1 MANIPCTP
9 PKGEAP
15 KIPSFQS
22 LVPSRFS
29 FALQHFKP
37 RTALA
42 RPETPANGDA
52 PLMHRR
58 ISVRFY
64 LLAAISAG
72 LILVSTASQAL
83 AQASVIVVD
92 SFNRKV
98 HVAGNANARRA
109 VGGLAKIATGMV
121 ALDWSVASKV
131 GVNVLAPV
139 PAYAPQM
146 AGINQL
152 GLQPG
157 DKLTIRDLIYAT
169 MMGSDD
175 LAAITLADF
184 VGRDHLL
191 RLGRQGDPQVEF
203 VRQMNQLA
211 YREGATGTRFQNP
224 HGFENTRTPGV
235 STAADIARLTL
246 YAVSRP
252 AMIFY
257 TNQASRNITIYRAG
271 QQLSVPVNNT
281 NSLLGDSG
289 IDGVKATSTPRAGGC
304 VALSAERP
312 ASVYKQANGS
322 SLIYRHRLVVVVL
335 GSGNPFGEAKA
346 LLDQGWNAYNRWV
359 AAGRPIADENQLLN
373 NF

>member
-1 MANIPCTP
+1 
-9 PKGEAP
+9 
-15 KIPSFQS
+15 
-22 LVPSRFS
+22 
-29 FALQHFKP
+29 
-37 RTALA
+37 
-42 RPETPANGDA
+42 
-52 PLMHRR
+52 MHRR
-58 ISVRFY
+58 IRSRFTP
-64 LLAAISAG
+64 LAAIFAG
-72 LILVSTASQAL
+72 LVMVTSHQAM
-83 AQASVIVVD
+83 AQSSVIVVD

-98 HVAGNANARRA
+98 HVAGDANSRRP

-131 GVNVLAPV
+131 GVNILAPV
-139 PAYAPQM
+139 PAYAQQM
-146 AGINQL
+146 AGINLL

-169 MMGSDD
+169 MMGGDD
-175 LAAITLADF
+175 LAAISLADF
-184 VGRDHLL
+184 VGRDHLY

-211 YREGATGTRFQNP
+211 AREGATGTRFQNP
-224 HGFENTRTPGV
+224 HGYENTRSPGL

-252 AMIFY
+252 AMSFY
-257 TNQASRNITIYRAG
+257 TNQRTRNVTIYRGG

-304 VALSAERP
+304 AAISAERP
-312 ASVYKQANGS
+312 SSVYKQADGS
-322 SLIYRHRLVVVVL
+322 SLIYRHRLVVVVI
-335 GSGNPFGEAKA
+335 GSSNPFGEAKA
-346 LLDQGWNAYNRWV
+346 LLDQGWNAYNRWI
-359 AAGRPIADENQLLN
+359 AAGRPIADKRQLLN

>member
-1 MANIPCTP
+1 
-9 PKGEAP
+9 
-15 KIPSFQS
+15 
-22 LVPSRFS
+22 
-29 FALQHFKP
+29 
-37 RTALA
+37 
-42 RPETPANGDA
+42 
-52 PLMHRR
+52 MHRR
-58 ISVRFY
+58 IRLRFS
-64 LLAAISAG
+64 LLAAIFAG
-72 LILVSTASQAL
+72 LLLSTFTSQAL

-92 SFNRKV
+92 TFNRKV

-109 VGGLAKIATGMV
+109 VGGMAKIATAMV

-139 PAYAPQM
+139 PAYAPQI

-175 LAAITLADF
+175 IAAITLADF
-184 VGRDHLL
+184 VGRDHLY

-224 HGFENTRTPGV
+224 HGYENTRTIGV

-252 AMIFY
+252 AMSFY
-257 TNQASRNITIYRAG
+257 TNQSSRNITIYRAG
-271 QQLSVPVNNT
+271 GQLSVPVNNT
-281 NSLLGDSG
+281 NSLLGNAG
-289 IDGVKATSTPRAGGC
+289 VDGVKASSTPRSGGC
-304 VALSAERP
+304 AAVSAERP
-312 ASVYKQANGS
+312 ASVFKQANGS

-335 GSGNPFGEAKA
+335 GSADPFAETQS
-346 LLDQGWNAYNRWV
+346 LLGQGWNAYNRWV
-359 AAGRPIADENQLLN
+359 AAGRPIQDEKQLLN

>member
-1 MANIPCTP
+1 
-9 PKGEAP
+9 
-15 KIPSFQS
+15 
-22 LVPSRFS
+22 
-29 FALQHFKP
+29 
-37 RTALA
+37 
-42 RPETPANGDA
+42 
-52 PLMHRR
+52 MHRR
-58 ISVRFY
+58 IRLRFA
-64 LLAAISAG
+64 LLAAIFAG
-72 LILVSTASQAL
+72 LLLSSFTSQAQ
-83 AQASVIVVD
+83 AQASVLVVD
-92 SFNRKV
+92 TFNRKV

-109 VGGLAKIATGMV
+109 VGGMAKIATAMV

-157 DKLTIRDLIYAT
+157 DKMTIRDLIYAT

-184 VGRDHLL
+184 VGRDHLY

-211 YREGATGTRFQNP
+211 HREGATGTRFQNP
-224 HGFENTRTPGV
+224 HGYENTRSPGV

-252 AMIFY
+252 AMSFY

-271 QQLSVPVNNT
+271 GQLSVPVNNT
-281 NSLLGDSG
+281 NSLLGSGG
-289 IDGVKATSTPRAGGC
+289 IDGVKASSTPRSGGC

-312 ASVYKQANGS
+312 ASVIKQANGS

-335 GSGNPFGEAKA
+335 GSADPFAEAQS
-346 LLDQGWNAYNRWV
+346 LLGQGWNAYNRWV
-359 AAGRPIADENQLLN
+359 AAGRPIQDERQLLN

>member
-1 MANIPCTP
+1 
-9 PKGEAP
+9 
-15 KIPSFQS
+15 
-22 LVPSRFS
+22 
-29 FALQHFKP
+29 
-37 RTALA
+37 
-42 RPETPANGDA
+42 
-52 PLMHRR
+52 MHRR
-58 ISVRFY
+58 ISVRFS

-72 LILVSTASQAL
+72 LLLVSTASQAL

-175 LAAITLADF
+175 IAAITLADF
-184 VGRDHLL
+184 VGRDHLY

-224 HGFENTRTPGV
+224 HGFENTRTPGI

-252 AMIFY
+252 AMSFY
-257 TNQASRNITIYRAG
+257 TNQSSRNITIYRAG

-312 ASVYKQANGS
+312 ASVHKQANGG

>member
-1 MANIPCTP
+1 
-9 PKGEAP
+9 
-15 KIPSFQS
+15 
-22 LVPSRFS
+22 
-29 FALQHFKP
+29 
-37 RTALA
+37 
-42 RPETPANGDA
+42 
-52 PLMHRR
+52 MHRR
-58 ISVRFY
+58 ILPRFSP
-64 LLAAISAG
+64 LAAIFVGLVMVSA
-72 LILVSTASQAL
+72 TQAL
-83 AQASVIVVD
+83 AQSSVIVVD

-98 HVAGNANARRA
+98 HVAGNANSRRP

-131 GVNVLAPV
+131 GVNILAPV

-146 AGINQL
+146 AGINLL

-169 MMGSDD
+169 MMGGDD

-184 VGRDHLL
+184 VGRDHLY

-211 YREGATGTRFQNP
+211 AREGATGTRFQNP
-224 HGFENTRTPGV
+224 HGYENTRTPGL

-252 AMIFY
+252 AMSFY
-257 TNQASRNITIYRAG
+257 TNQRSRNVTIYRSG

-281 NSLLGDSG
+281 NVLLGDSG

-304 VALSAERP
+304 AAISAERA
-312 ASVYKQANGS
+312 ASVYKQPNGS
-322 SLIYRHRLVVVVL
+322 SLIYRHRLVVIVL
-335 GSGNPFGEAKA
+335 GSSNPFGEAKA

-359 AAGRPIADENQLLN
+359 AAGRPIADEKQLLN

>member
-1 MANIPCTP
+1 
-9 PKGEAP
+9 
-15 KIPSFQS
+15 
-22 LVPSRFS
+22 
-29 FALQHFKP
+29 
-37 RTALA
+37 
-42 RPETPANGDA
+42 
-52 PLMHRR
+52 MHRR
-58 ISVRFY
+58 ICSRFS

-72 LILVSTASQAL
+72 LLLVSAASQAL

-184 VGRDHLL
+184 VGRDHLY

-224 HGFENTRTPGV
+224 HGFENTRNPGV

-252 AMIFY
+252 AMSFY
-257 TNQASRNITIYRAG
+257 TNQGSRNITIYRAG

-304 VALSAERP
+304 VAISAERP
-312 ASVYKQANGS
+312 ASVYKQANGG

-335 GSGNPFGEAKA
+335 GSGNPFGEAKS

-359 AAGRPIADENQLLN
+359 AAGRPIADERQLLN